1 MNEEKYTLSFEI
13 ISMAGNAKSLAIM
26 AAESAR
32 NNDFEQAEKYLAEA
46 KDNMVEAH
54 EFQTDMIRDE
64 INGKGVECNIL
75 LIHAQDHLTMATM
88 AIDNAKEF
96 IEIYRMLHELRQ
108 ENK

>member
-13 ISMAGNAKSLAIM
+13 ISIAGNAKSLAIM
-26 AAESAR
+26 AAEAAR
-32 NNDFEQAEKYLAEA
+32 NNDFEQAEKYLQEA
-46 KDNMVEAH
+46 TDNMVEAH

-64 INGKGVECNIL
+64 INGKNVECNIL

-96 IEIYRMLHELRQ
+96 VEVYRMLHEMRQ
-108 ENK
+108 DTK